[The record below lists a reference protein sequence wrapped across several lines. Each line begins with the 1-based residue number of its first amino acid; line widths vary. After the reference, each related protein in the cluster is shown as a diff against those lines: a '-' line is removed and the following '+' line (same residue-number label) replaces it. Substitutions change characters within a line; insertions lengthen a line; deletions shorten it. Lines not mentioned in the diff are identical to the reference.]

1 MSVCHAIWLR
11 LEVSGNLQFHVI
23 IFHDFVIHKLLH
35 TLFSLFGINASLV
48 LYLNGRPLDYH
59 GWSPKFNSQHQKRRK
74 RKEDSVL
81 LNQRILHISYS
92 DLNPSISVSFTNT
105 AVITP
110 HPSCEL
116 TVHAPWSPE
125 AWRGSLCSWG
135 LISLVVLFCAVC
147 SHNSFHFCFSEMLTS
162 PSPPYWILSSQ
173 AQLEWCGMHKSS
185 RGNFFLAFIM

>member
-1 MSVCHAIWLR
+1 MPVCHAIWLR

-23 IFHDFVIHKLLH
+23 IFHDFVVHKLLH

-81 LNQRILHISYS
+81 LIQRILHISYS
-92 DLNPSISVSFTNT
+92 DLNPSISVNFTNT

-125 AWRGSLCSWG
+125 AWWASLCSWG
-135 LISLVVLFCAVC
+135 LLSPWWSCFVRCAPIIHFTSASLKCCLPRV
-147 SHNSFHFCFSEMLTS
+147 HLTES
-162 PSPPYWILSSQ
+162 CPPKRS
-173 AQLEWCGMHKSS
+173 
-185 RGNFFLAFIM
+185 